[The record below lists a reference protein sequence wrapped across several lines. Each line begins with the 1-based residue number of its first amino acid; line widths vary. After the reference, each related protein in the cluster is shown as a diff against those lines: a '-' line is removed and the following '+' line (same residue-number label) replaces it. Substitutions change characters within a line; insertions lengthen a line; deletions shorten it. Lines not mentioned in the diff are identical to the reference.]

1 MTSYFFNFVCTCAA
15 YFSPSTCFCAV
26 GGVAKYC
33 QIPPSFV
40 TVHPLPLLV
49 GYDNLA
55 GGSYWCLVITFWE
68 TELLGEWALLTDR
81 EFPLS
86 VNCFIPIPQL
96 LC

>member
-1 MTSYFFNFVCTCAA
+1 MLDSSTSVMCVILLFGEKSRFIGFEKSHTCAA
-15 YFSPSTCFCAV
+15 YFSTSTYFCAV

-68 TELLGEWALLTDR
+68 TEL
-81 EFPLS
+81 
-86 VNCFIPIPQL
+86 
-96 LC
+96 